1 MATFK
6 KRGYKK
12 SLKTRNNQKFDNDS
26 QTAEVFEKLDIDEID
41 PLDENFNPDFHQAMA
56 AKEHNGPE
64 NMVLEVMQKGYK
76 LKSKLLRPALVIVSK
91 KTEKTP

>member
-1 MATFK
+1 
-6 KRGYKK
+6 
-12 SLKTRNNQKFDNDS
+12 
-26 QTAEVFEKLDIDEID
+26 
-41 PLDENFNPDFHQAMA
+41 MA

-91 KTEKTP
+91 KTEKNP